1 MNKNGFKLGLLGAM
15 ISIAGCSGLSIPKD
29 LDMPDKH
36 EMTDELKREWGK
48 QTPALRKVKMKD
60 HFVIESPDALP
71 ADIAK
76 KNIEV
81 TFSKDATLDDLAG
94 VLNTLGFYM
103 VLPEDDLR
111 SKQMMI
117 YEYKGK
123 FGDFLNAMSV
133 AHDMSFSWFPGNV
146 LMVQKEKPF
155 ILQIPQNENVAKAIE
170 ENITSLGAKE
180 VKASI
185 QAGTINYKASE
196 RDQRRILDMIERMGL
211 NAAVVSMQVAIVNVS
226 LDRERNTGFD
236 WGSLKAGI
244 GAQDLG
250 VSEDS
255 SGVVVDPAAIAGG
268 LAGGT
273 TGVGVGTGA
282 GTGTGTGTGNSTAE
296 ALGSNL
302 KDMAAFFGLTKDG
315 VALNLAKGDFSFMSA
330 FRMLS
335 TYGETKTAQSV
346 LMDSLSGEEVTL
358 KSGQK
363 VPYIDSVGMNTTSA
377 STGVAGTTNSLGSTE
392 ISEVEIGLELK
403 LTPFYDNRSQTV
415 TIGVDLSLSSLLRY
429 VELSAGNQLG
439 SVSRPLTQEQAFTD
453 LVRVKAGES
462 IIIGGLTYDSYN
474 DNRNNLNFL
483 ENTESASQAKKASR
497 TAMFILMRPTVTVFE
512 SERGPH

>member
-1 MNKNGFKLGLLGAM
+1 MTMSKTGFKLGLLGAM
-15 ISIAGCSGLSIPKD
+15 LSLAGCSGLSIPKD
-29 LDMPDKH
+29 MDMPNKYVL
-36 EMTDELKREWGK
+36 TDDIKQAWGQ
-48 QTPALRKVKMKD
+48 QTPALRKVGMKD
-60 HFVIESPDALP
+60 NFVIESPDRIP
-71 ADIAK
+71 TEIANK
-76 KNIEV
+76 RIEV
-81 TFSKDATLDDLAG
+81 TFSKDSTLDDLAG

-103 VLPEDDLR
+103 VVPEDELR
-111 SKQMMI
+111 SKKMMI
-117 YEYKGK
+117 YEFKGK

-133 AHDMSFSWFPGNV
+133 AHDLSFSWFSGNV

-155 ILQIPQNENVAKAIE
+155 ILQIPQNDNVAKAIE
-170 ENITSLGAKE
+170 ENIAALGATE
-180 VKASI
+180 VKTSV
-185 QAGTINYKASE
+185 QAGTISYKASE
-196 RDQRRILDMIERMGL
+196 RNQRRIVDMIERMGL

-250 VSEDS
+250 KSENE
-255 SGVVVDPAAIAGG
+255 SGGGVDTVNNAANALGS
-268 LAGGT
+268 AAAT
-273 TGVGVGTGA
+273 TGQSSETK
-282 GTGTGTGTGNSTAE
+282 
-296 ALGSNL
+296 LGSNL

-363 VPYIDSVGMNTTSA
+363 VPYIDSVGVNTA
-377 STGVAGTTNSLGSTE
+377 SSTANNSNSLGSTE

-439 SVSRPLTQEQAFTD
+439 SVTRPLTQEQAFTD

-462 IIIGGLTYDSYN
+462 IIIGGLTYDSYT
-474 DNRNNLNFL
+474 DSRNNLNFL
-483 ENTESASQAKKASR
+483 ENTDSASQAKKISR

-512 SERGPH
+512 SQGVKP

>member
-1 MNKNGFKLGLLGAM
+1 MNTTGFKLGLLGAM
-15 ISIAGCSGLSIPKD
+15 ISLAGCSGLSIPKD
-29 LDMPDKH
+29 MDIPNKN
-36 EMTDELKREWGK
+36 EMTDEYKKDWGK

-60 HFVIESPDALP
+60 NFVIESPDALP

-76 KNIEV
+76 KQIEV
-81 TFSKDATLDDLAG
+81 TFSKDSTLDDLAG

-103 VLPEDDLR
+103 VVPEDDLR
-111 SKQMMI
+111 SKNMVI
-117 YEYKGK
+117 YEYKGS
-123 FGDFLNAMSV
+123 FGNFLNAMSV
-133 AHDMSFSWFPGNV
+133 AHDLSFSWFPGNV
-146 LMVQKEKPF
+146 LIVQKEKPF

-170 ENITSLGAKE
+170 ENIVSLGAKD

-196 RDQRRILDMIERMGL
+196 RDQRRIVDMIERMGL

-250 VSEDS
+250 VTEEDTAI
-255 SGVVVDPAAIAGG
+255 VDPVAAAAAAAAGAAG
-268 LAGGT
+268 VTTGNTTGGT
-273 TGVGVGTGA
+273 
-282 GTGTGTGTGNSTAE
+282 STTE
-296 ALGSNL
+296 SLGSNL

-363 VPYIDSVGMNTTSA
+363 VPYIDSVGVNTA
-377 STGVAGTTNSLGSTE
+377 STGGVAGSTNSLGSTE

-462 IIIGGLTYDSYN
+462 IIIGGLTYDSYT

-483 ENTESASQAKKASR
+483 ENTESASQAKKVSR

-512 SERGPH
+512 SEQGVRK